1 MTKTKNGPMTV
12 KWANNVVL
20 LGEGSPVVIQSMTNT
35 ETADVDG
42 TVKQIMELADA
53 GSQLV
58 RITVNTPAAAQAVPL
73 IRQKLDAAGYFVPLV
88 GDFHYNGHKLL
99 SDYPECTRSLS
110 KFRINPGN
118 VGKGDKHEQ
127 NFKTLIDLAIKYD
140 KPIRIGVNWG
150 SLDQNLLAKM
160 MEENNRQPN
169 PENSGEILRRAL
181 VKSAIDS
188 ADEAVRL
195 GMPKEQIA
203 ISAKVSGVRELV
215 DIYQKL
221 DRLCPYS
228 LHLGLTEAGMGL
240 KGTVSSTAALSI
252 LLSQGIGDTIRVS
265 LTPEPGQK
273 RSAEVDLACE
283 IVQSLGLRN
292 FEPKVISCPGCGRT
306 SSLLFQEL
314 AKETQSYL
322 KQQMPKWRGKYP
334 GVENMTVAVMGCV
347 VNGPGES
354 RHANIG
360 ISLPGSGEA
369 PVSPVYIDG
378 KKVCSLKGEQ
388 MASDFKKLIDNY
400 VQTKFGANQ
409 D

>member
-1 MTKTKNGPMTV
+1 
-12 KWANNVVL
+12 
-20 LGEGSPVVIQSMTNT
+20 
-35 ETADVDG
+35 
-42 TVKQIMELADA
+42 
-53 GSQLV
+53 
-58 RITVNTPAAAQAVPL
+58 
-73 IRQKLDAAGYFVPLV
+73 
-88 GDFHYNGHKLL
+88 
-99 SDYPECTRSLS
+99 
-110 KFRINPGN
+110 
-118 VGKGDKHEQ
+118 
-127 NFKTLIDLAIKYD
+127 
-140 KPIRIGVNWG
+140 
-150 SLDQNLLAKM
+150 

-188 ADEAVRL
+188 ADEAVVRL

-322 KQQMPKWRGKYP
+322 KQQMPKWRGKI
-334 GVENMTVAVMGCV
+334 
-347 VNGPGES
+347 S
-354 RHANIG
+354 RR
-360 ISLPGSGEA
+360 
-369 PVSPVYIDG
+369 
-378 KKVCSLKGEQ
+378 
-388 MASDFKKLIDNY
+388 
-400 VQTKFGANQ
+400 
-409 D
+409 

>member
-1 MTKTKNGPMTV
+1 MTV

-20 LGEGSPVVIQSMTNT
+20 LGGGSPVVIQSMTNT

-99 SDYPECTRSLS
+99 SDYPECARSLS

-240 KGTVSSTAALSI
+240 KGTVSSTAALFYSFI
-252 LLSQGIGDTIRVS
+252 SGHRRYNPRLSDAGTRTKAFCGSRF
-265 LTPEPGQK
+265 
-273 RSAEVDLACE
+273 
-283 IVQSLGLRN
+283 GL
-292 FEPKVISCPGCGRT
+292 
-306 SSLLFQEL
+306 
-314 AKETQSYL
+314 
-322 KQQMPKWRGKYP
+322 
-334 GVENMTVAVMGCV
+334 
-347 VNGPGES
+347 
-354 RHANIG
+354 
-360 ISLPGSGEA
+360 
-369 PVSPVYIDG
+369 
-378 KKVCSLKGEQ
+378 
-388 MASDFKKLIDNY
+388 
-400 VQTKFGANQ
+400 
-409 D
+409 

>member
-1 MTKTKNGPMTV
+1 MTV

-20 LGEGSPVVIQSMTNT
+20 LGGGSPVVIQSMTNT

-99 SDYPECTRSLS
+99 SDYPECARSLS

-203 ISAKVSGVRELV
+203 ISAKVSGVR
-215 DIYQKL
+215 
-221 DRLCPYS
+221 
-228 LHLGLTEAGMGL
+228 
-240 KGTVSSTAALSI
+240 
-252 LLSQGIGDTIRVS
+252 
-265 LTPEPGQK
+265 
-273 RSAEVDLACE
+273 
-283 IVQSLGLRN
+283 
-292 FEPKVISCPGCGRT
+292 
-306 SSLLFQEL
+306 
-314 AKETQSYL
+314 
-322 KQQMPKWRGKYP
+322 
-334 GVENMTVAVMGCV
+334 
-347 VNGPGES
+347 
-354 RHANIG
+354 
-360 ISLPGSGEA
+360 
-369 PVSPVYIDG
+369 
-378 KKVCSLKGEQ
+378 
-388 MASDFKKLIDNY
+388 
-400 VQTKFGANQ
+400 
-409 D
+409 

>member
-20 LGEGSPVVIQSMTNT
+20 P
-35 ETADVDG
+35 
-42 TVKQIMELADA
+42 DA

-203 ISAKVSGVRELV
+203 ISAKVSGFRELV